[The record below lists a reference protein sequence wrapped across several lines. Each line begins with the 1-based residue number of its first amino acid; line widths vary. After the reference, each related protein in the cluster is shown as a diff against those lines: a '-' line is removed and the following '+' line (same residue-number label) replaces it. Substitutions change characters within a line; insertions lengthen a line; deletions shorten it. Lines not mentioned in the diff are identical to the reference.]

1 MSERQW
7 NNQLWLGILRWIVE
21 IWLLDS
27 MVVLRSA
34 GSCTMEFCHFF
45 IEEDRENP
53 ELSTGYCMLQWFS
66 MCFWCQTDPRLSC
79 VSCMTFHGFL
89 GQNHVESFLV
99 VQVWDW
105 RFHSQTALV
114 VLQWNPLRSS
124 TNDPPSQKGSPQY
137 LTPRDVF
144 RTHLPIAIPLHP
156 FTILASILSHPQCFT
171 VSFGTRQRLVPAAL
185 PLWHCLEGRSN
196 YRAGRTGH

>member
-66 MCFWCQTDPRLSC
+66 MCFWCQTDRRLSC

-114 VLQWNPLRSS
+114 VLQLNPPRSS

-144 RTHLPIAIPLHP
+144 RTHLPIAIPLP
-156 FTILASILSHPQCFT
+156 
-171 VSFGTRQRLVPAAL
+171 
-185 PLWHCLEGRSN
+185 
-196 YRAGRTGH
+196 YYK